1 MEVIL
6 NEKYLSLPIGK
17 IITMSGKATRAI
29 RIDTSD
35 LEKQFAYV
43 DTIINKHYTAAVANV
58 NLESL
63 LTAWEVGQY
72 VSAQLKS
79 SHWGA
84 KVVSDLADYLKG
96 QNPKR
101 RGFGKRNLYNM
112 VKFYDIYS
120 AVEFV
125 ELVQK
130 LKIGEIVQLPT
141 AQIGFGEIVQ
151 LPTAQLAEQT
161 TTSLPKVLAV
171 TTFTNHVEIF
181 NRCKSFEESIFYMLY
196 AAHQRLK
203 TEELRRSI
211 VNQTYSTL
219 LDKDKMMSPNLK
231 ENYPNVEFILK
242 DKAIVDFLNLPQKH
256 NEHHLHKGLLEHMKE
271 FILELGKDFL
281 FVDSEYAVQVGGS
294 TKRIDLLFYH
304 RALQCLVAIE
314 LKAVDFEPEFVGK
327 MDMYLEALDRDVKRD
342 NENPSIGIILCPS
355 ADRSMVEYTLSRSLS
370 PTMVAEYRNKLIPQ
384 EVMQK
389 SLEEYCVFLGNDMT
403 DNSLKN
409 NQQ

>member
-1 MEVIL
+1 MIYYAK
-6 NEKYLSLPIGK
+6 NYLSLPIGK
-17 IITMSGKATRAI
+17 IVTMNGKATRAI
-29 RIDTSD
+29 MIDTSD

-43 DTIINKHYTAAVANV
+43 DTIINRHYTAAVANV

-84 KVVSDLADYLKG
+84 KVVSELADYLKR

-125 ELVQK
+125 ELIQK

-141 AQIGFGEIVQ
+141 AQIEYGEIVQ

-161 TTSLPKVLAV
+161 MVSLPNVLAI

-219 LDKDKMMSPNLK
+219 LDKDKMMSPNLR

-256 NEHHLHKGLLEHMKE
+256 NEHCLHKGLLEHMKE

-389 SLEEYCVFLGNDMT
+389 SLEDYCAFLGKDMT
-403 DNSLKN
+403 DNSRKK
-409 NQQ
+409 

>member
-1 MEVIL
+1 MDKKTVR
-6 NEKYLSLPIGK
+6 
-17 IITMSGKATRAI
+17 IIPSNPDDFER
-29 RIDTSD
+29 
-35 LEKQFAYV
+35 QFAYV
-43 DTIINKHYTAAVANV
+43 DSIINKHRTTAIATV
-58 NLESL
+58 NMESL

-72 VSAQLKS
+72 ISIQLKS
-79 SHWGA
+79 SHWGS
-84 KVVSDLADYLKG
+84 KVVSELADYLKR

-112 VKFYDIYS
+112 VKFFDTYNT
-120 AVEFV
+120 VEFARIT
-125 ELVQK
+125 QK
-130 LKIGEIVQLPT
+130 SKISEFVQLET
-141 AQIGFGEIVQ
+141 AQIGSMEESNEIVQ
-151 LPTAQLAEQT
+151 LPTAQLSVQT
-161 TTSLPKVLAV
+161 MVLMPNILAL

-181 NRCKSFEESIFYMLY
+181 NRCNSYEESVFYMLY
-196 AAHQRLK
+196 AHHQRLK
-203 TEELRRSI
+203 TEELRRCI
-211 VNQTYSTL
+211 VTQTHVAL
-219 LDKDKMMSPNLK
+219 LGKEKMMSPKLRDS
-231 ENYPNVEFILK
+231 YPNIDFVLK
-242 DKAIVDFLNLPQKH
+242 DKAVVDFLNLPQKH
-256 NEHHLHKGLLEHMKE
+256 NEHHLHKGLIEHMKE

-370 PTMVAEYRNKLIPQ
+370 PTMVTEYRRKLIPQ

-389 SLEEYCVFLGNDMT
+389 SLDEYCSYLGTNLNENT
-403 DNSLKN
+403 DN
-409 NQQ
+409 